1 LNLINIVS
9 TTKWIGMVLIVLCW
23 IQVIPLRIGWL
34 GFGIALV
41 SFIVE
46 TIYKKKLTPPAIEG
60 SSGEQSEANNQDN
73 NNS

>member
-46 TIYKKKLTPPAIEG
+46 TIYKKKLIPPAIEG